1 MTGSKSKPTFG
12 QSGPGCTTSCKEY
25 IIRRRIF
32 LCSLQAFIVI
42 NGTAARHVEHAAQE
56 WINRR
61 REYVTGLAGGG
72 TLFFVI
78 LFLGLGICRIN
89 SDT

>member
-1 MTGSKSKPTFG
+1 M
-12 QSGPGCTTSCKEY
+12 
-25 IIRRRIF
+25 
-32 LCSLQAFIVI
+32 VI

-56 WINRR
+56 WIKWR
-61 REYVTGLAGGG
+61 REYVTELVGGG

-78 LFLGLGICRIN
+78 LFLGLGICLIN